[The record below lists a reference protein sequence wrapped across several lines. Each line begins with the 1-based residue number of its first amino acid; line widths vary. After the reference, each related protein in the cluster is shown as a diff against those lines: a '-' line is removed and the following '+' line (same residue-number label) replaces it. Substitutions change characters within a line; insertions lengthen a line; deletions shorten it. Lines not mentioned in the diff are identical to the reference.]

1 MRIPES
7 TRREIN
13 RKMFGN
19 YNRNTDI
26 TLTKW
31 FKNLPVDIKMKI
43 VNMYEKK
50 TMQTTPKSSPKTSP
64 RTPPGAPKRPRK
76 KTIKRRN
83 TVKRTLF

>member
-1 MRIPES
+1 MHIPES

-19 YNRNTDI
+19 YDRNTDV

-31 FKNLPVDIKMKI
+31 FKSLPVNIKLKI

-50 TMQTTPKSSPKTSP
+50 TTQTTPRSSPRRSP
-64 RTPPGAPKRPRK
+64 RTPPRAPKKSMRK
-76 KTIKRRN
+76 TAKKSI
-83 TVKRTLF
+83 F

>member
-1 MRIPES
+1 MHIPES

-19 YNRNTDI
+19 YDKKTDI

-31 FKNLPVDIKMKI
+31 FKSLPMDIKLKI
-43 VNMYEKK
+43 VNTYEKK
-50 TMQTTPKSSPKTSP
+50 TMQTTPKSSPRRSP

-76 KTIKRRN
+76 KTVRKSS
-83 TVKRTLF
+83 VKRTLF